1 MDNIPLPA
9 DNVVVS
15 KYKQYW
21 QTIMRRRATVAFV
34 IGGLFMAFILI
45 APPLYFPSDRII
57 RISEGQSIGEVGQY
71 LKDKRVISSP
81 IIFKIVNYLIPGEN
95 VIAGNYIFR
104 RPYTVLGVVWRITHG
119 EYDIDTVKITIPEG
133 ATVDDISIII
143 AKRLTGF
150 NRLNFLALTDD
161 LEGYLFPDTYFF
173 QPGTP
178 EEMIVDEMVENF
190 YRKIQ
195 SLKPAIDGSGKS
207 LSDIITMASIVEKE
221 AITEESRRIVAGI
234 LWRRIDIG
242 MRLQVDAVFPYII
255 GKNTFDL
262 TLKDLRNPS
271 KYNTYRYEGL
281 PPGPIANP
289 GLESIEATIRP
300 IESPYLFYLS
310 DYDSEMHYAVDYDEH
325 IANKNLYLRR

>member
-1 MDNIPLPA
+1 MDNIPLPP
-9 DNVVVS
+9 DHVVVS

-21 QTIMRRRATVAFV
+21 ETIMRRRATVAFV
-34 IGGLFMAFILI
+34 VGGLILAFILI
-45 APPLYFPSDRII
+45 APPIYFPSDRII
-57 RISEGQSIGEVGQY
+57 RISEGQSISEVGQY
-71 LKDKRVISSP
+71 LKEKRVISSP
-81 IIFKIVNYLIPGEN
+81 MIFKLANYVIPGDN
-95 VIAGNYIFR
+95 VIAGNYVFK
-104 RPYTVLGVVWRITHG
+104 RPYTVLGVVWRITNG
-119 EYDIDTVKITIPEG
+119 EYDIDTVRITIPEG

-150 NRLNFLALTDD
+150 NRLNFLALTED

-195 SLKPAIDGSGKS
+195 PLRPAIDASKYK
-207 LSDIITMASIVEKE
+207 LTEIITMASIVEKE

-234 LWRRIDIG
+234 LWRRIEIG

-262 TLKDLRNPS
+262 TLKDLRYNSP
-271 KYNTYRYEGL
+271 YNTYRYAGL
-281 PPGPIANP
+281 PPGAIANP

-325 IANKNLYLRR
+325 IVNKNRYLRR